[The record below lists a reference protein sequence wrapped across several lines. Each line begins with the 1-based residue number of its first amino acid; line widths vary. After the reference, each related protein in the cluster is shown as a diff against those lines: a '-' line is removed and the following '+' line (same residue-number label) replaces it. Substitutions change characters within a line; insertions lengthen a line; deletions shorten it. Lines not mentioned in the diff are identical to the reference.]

1 MDIEEEPILD
11 ARVEFTYSQ
20 LMAKLLQ
27 LPKFLQL
34 EIGKALVAN
43 ASEEFEED
51 E

>member
-1 MDIEEEPILD
+1 
-11 ARVEFTYSQ
+11 
-20 LMAKLLQ
+20 MAKLLR

-43 ASEEFEED
+43 ASEEFEET